1 MQEFI
6 DIGPDIAMA
15 LKGGRAVVALEST
28 IVTHGMDFPA
38 NLEIA
43 RDCEA
48 AVRATG
54 ATPATIAIIEG
65 RLKIGVSATELEAL
79 AMGGQNASKAS
90 RRDIAALVAMG
101 GTAGTTVAVTMQ
113 IAAMAGIRLFATGGI
128 GGVHRGAGESFDI
141 SADLTAFADTPV
153 AVVCSGAKSILDIG
167 KTLEVLETNGVP
179 VIGYRTDRF
188 PAFYARESE
197 FELDHRLDTTR
208 DVALLIDTQ
217 RRLGLKSGIVIANPV
232 PEQAALD
239 AVEIEAEIFAALK
252 DAEKAGVR
260 GKAVTP
266 FLLGRVVAR
275 SGGRSLAANKALIRS
290 NAALAGEI
298 AMALAALG
306 R

>member
-1 MQEFI
+1 
-6 DIGPDIAMA
+6 
-15 LKGGRAVVALEST
+15 
-28 IVTHGMDFPA
+28 
-38 NLEIA
+38 
-43 RDCEA
+43 
-48 AVRATG
+48 
-54 ATPATIAIIEG
+54 
-65 RLKIGVSATELEAL
+65 
-79 AMGGQNASKAS
+79 
-90 RRDIAALVAMG
+90 
-101 GTAGTTVAVTMQ
+101 
-113 IAAMAGIRLFATGGI
+113 
-128 GGVHRGAGESFDI
+128 
-141 SADLTAFADTPV
+141 
-153 AVVCSGAKSILDIG
+153 
-167 KTLEVLETNGVP
+167 
-179 VIGYRTDRF
+179 
-188 PAFYARESE
+188 
-197 FELDHRLDTTR
+197 LDTAR